1 MRSQIMPKNGHA
13 SQQLMIRAERDISE
27 RFKAEAKAAGMSH
40 GAYLKKLMTA
50 AEERKRASLEPLPAD
65 YFVQHA
71 ARQSFQ
77 ASCLVVSALSDLIDA
92 DALEKL
98 KLEVGMMSRVLF
110 GPPPEPPRWV
120 GQEAPALDARQEA
133 ILRAYWQT

>member
-1 MRSQIMPKNGHA
+1 MPKNGHA

-65 YFVQHA
+65 YFVQNA
-71 ARQSFQ
+71 AFHSFQ
-77 ASCLVVSALSDLIDA
+77 TSCLVIRALGEMID
-92 DALEKL
+92 DDELEQL
-98 KLEVGMMSRVLF
+98 KLEVARHSRMLF
-110 GPPPEPPRWV
+110 GPPPEPPTWIGAETAKYDR
-120 GQEAPALDARQEA
+120 RQLAMLAAYGA
-133 ILRAYWQT
+133 IP